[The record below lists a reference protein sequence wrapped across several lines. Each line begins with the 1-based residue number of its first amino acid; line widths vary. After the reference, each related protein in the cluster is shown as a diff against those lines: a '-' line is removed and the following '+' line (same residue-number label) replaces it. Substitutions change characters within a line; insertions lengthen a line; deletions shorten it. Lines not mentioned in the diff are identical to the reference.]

1 MKEMLNRYVRRKNCG
16 KMGRAKAAAA
26 LFALLSLLSLCAFA
40 PEDGEYSVSV
50 ELAGGSGKASVTSPT
65 LLTVKDGVP
74 VARIQ
79 WSSPNYDYMV
89 VDGRHYDNLSEE
101 GMNSVFEIPV
111 LSWDSWMDAIA
122 DTTAMGSPVEV
133 HYQLFFYRESVG
145 SKNELPQEAAKR
157 VLCVAVAII
166 VIGGVLNYILKKK
179 NS

>member
-89 VDGRHYDNLSEE
+89 VDGEKYLPIRTE
-101 GMNSVFEIPV
+101 GGSVFELPV
-111 LSWDSWMDAIA
+111 SGLDEPMD
-122 DTTAMGSPVEV
+122 
-133 HYQLFFYRESVG
+133 
-145 SKNELPQEAAKR
+145 
-157 VLCVAVAII
+157 
-166 VIGGVLNYILKKK
+166 VIGDTVAMSRPHEVEYTLTFQSGTIQEK
-179 NS
+179 

>member
-89 VDGRHYDNLSEE
+89 VDGRHYDTLVTGYYKGKS
-101 GMNSVFEIPV
+101 
-111 LSWDSWMDAIA
+111 
-122 DTTAMGSPVEV
+122 
-133 HYQLFFYRESVG
+133 
-145 SKNELPQEAAKR
+145 
-157 VLCVAVAII
+157 
-166 VIGGVLNYILKKK
+166 ILKINQGKRYRK
-179 NS
+179 LFIL

>member
-79 WSSPNYDYMV
+79 WSSPN
-89 VDGRHYDNLSEE
+89 
-101 GMNSVFEIPV
+101 
-111 LSWDSWMDAIA
+111 
-122 DTTAMGSPVEV
+122 
-133 HYQLFFYRESVG
+133 
-145 SKNELPQEAAKR
+145 
-157 VLCVAVAII
+157 
-166 VIGGVLNYILKKK
+166 
-179 NS
+179 